1 MTSVRLLLL
10 AFLLPIQTA
19 NAPVVTS
26 ADFGRLAGHSWKGV
40 LTYRDYSSGKS
51 TSIRSN
57 LRVEG
62 LASDSTAW
70 LFHYRYPDEPK
81 ADGTDTVLVGMAGR
95 MLDGASVIERTKGK
109 DGSTSF
115 VTRKT
120 GRDNNRPAT
129 IRTTFR
135 IGGRSFSIRKQVQYE
150 DETEWMER
158 NRYEW
163 KR

>member
-1 MTSVRLLLL
+1 MTSILLLL
-10 AFLLPIQTA
+10 LPFLLPLQTA
-19 NAPVVTS
+19 IAPVVTS
-26 ADFGRLAGHSWKGV
+26 ADFGRLTGHAWKGT

-62 LASDSTAW
+62 LASDSTVW
-70 LFHYRYPDEPK
+70 LFHYHYPDEPK
-81 ADGTDTVLVGMAGR
+81 AGGTDTVLVSMGGR
-95 MLDGASVIERTKGK
+95 MLDGASVVERTEEK

-115 VTRKT
+115 VSRKT

-129 IRTTFR
+129 ILTTFR
-135 IGGRSFSIRKQVQYE
+135 IGGRSFSIRKQVQEE